1 MYPRQCLTSH
11 FWTLQQRSEFSVMN
25 LRDRLAYNRPVFR
38 NLQNK
43 LETLRNDRHYEQWRS
58 ILGKLGSGVHPTVDE
73 ILSVKDLFSE
83 RPYKTGALPYTH
95 IVSFVFDCQL
105 FLIIFNDNFLFIHQ
119 KHLAGLHGVKAIF
132 TKKSKLT
139 YRAMCIHHIDLAIE
153 REGGPQSLPV
163 ENLRDSCFMRGLNA
177 SNISNDE
184 LIKFLEDWIA
194 VSKHITPENFSLF
207 LHLPILLAYNHPNNW
222 KLIYHER

>member
-95 IVSFVFDCQL
+95 IVSFVFDCHL
-105 FLIIFNDNFLFIHQ
+105 FLLIFNDILFYPPETLGWFAWSQSDIY
-119 KHLAGLHGVKAIF
+119 
-132 TKKSKLT
+132 KK
-139 YRAMCIHHIDLAIE
+139 IQIN
-153 REGGPQSLPV
+153 LPGDV
-163 ENLRDSCFMRGLNA
+163 YTS
-177 SNISNDE
+177 
-184 LIKFLEDWIA
+184 
-194 VSKHITPENFSLF
+194 H
-207 LHLPILLAYNHPNNW
+207 
-222 KLIYHER
+222 

>member
-25 LRDRLAYNRPVFR
+25 LRDRLAYNRQVFR

-95 IVSFVFDCQL
+95 IVSFIFDCHL
-105 FLIIFNDNFLFIHQ
+105 FLLIFNDILF
-119 KHLAGLHGVKAIF
+119 
-132 TKKSKLT
+132 
-139 YRAMCIHHIDLAIE
+139 Y
-153 REGGPQSLPV
+153 P
-163 ENLRDSCFMRGLNA
+163 
-177 SNISNDE
+177 
-184 LIKFLEDWIA
+184 
-194 VSKHITPENFSLF
+194 PETLGWFAWS
-207 LHLPILLAYNHPNNW
+207 
-222 KLIYHER
+222 